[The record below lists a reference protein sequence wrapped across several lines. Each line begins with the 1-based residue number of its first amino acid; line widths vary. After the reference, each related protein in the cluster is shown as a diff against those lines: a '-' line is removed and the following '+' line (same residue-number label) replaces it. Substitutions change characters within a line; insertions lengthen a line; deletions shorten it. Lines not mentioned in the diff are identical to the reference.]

1 MKEKLLNV
9 LFTIVILC
17 SIYFL
22 SSYSNNKKLNHYDTF
37 IFHGNKFMK
46 NEIIYDL
53 IKYNVDSSDLY
64 SSNDVSL
71 FVSKIKHLEK
81 YHIVN
86 I

>member
-1 MKEKLLNV
+1 MKEKLLNI

-37 IFHGNKFMK
+37 IFQGNKFMK

-53 IKYNVDSSDLY
+53 IKYNVDSSD
-64 SSNDVSL
+64 
-71 FVSKIKHLEK
+71 FIHLM
-81 YHIVN
+81 I
-86 I
+86 